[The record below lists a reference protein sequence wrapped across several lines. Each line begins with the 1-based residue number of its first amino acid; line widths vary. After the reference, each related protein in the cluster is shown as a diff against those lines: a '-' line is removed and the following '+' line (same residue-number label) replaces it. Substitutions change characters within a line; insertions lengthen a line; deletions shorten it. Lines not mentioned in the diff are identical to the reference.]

1 MMYIFLNV
9 SFQCK
14 KKYLIDT
21 IFDYLK
27 SWNGL
32 KNIYSEFL
40 KKNWDKNIIY
50 KNYLHNNYGLQKLF

>member
-1 MMYIFLNV
+1 MYIFLNV

-27 SWNGL
+27 SW
-32 KNIYSEFL
+32 I
-40 KKNWDKNIIY
+40 KK
-50 KNYLHNNYGLQKLF
+50 YLFRIFKKKLGQKYNL